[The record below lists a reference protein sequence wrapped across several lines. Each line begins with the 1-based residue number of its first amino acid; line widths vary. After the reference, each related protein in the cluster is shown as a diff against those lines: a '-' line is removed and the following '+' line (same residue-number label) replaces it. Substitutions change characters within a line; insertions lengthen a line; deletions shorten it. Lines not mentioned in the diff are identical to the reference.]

1 MLRTVLEGAETHN
14 LKDVDL
20 ELVPGEV
27 VAITGVSGAGKSSLA
42 IDTLYAEGQRRFV
55 ESFSPYARQFLERL
69 ERPPTR
75 RLEPVPAGIAV
86 DRRAPVKSSRS
97 TVATMA
103 DIQPY
108 LAALFLREARP
119 VCPEHGAE
127 AVFLDARGAA
137 EHVRAALGA
146 ERATLTYALPVADK
160 ESYLEVREA
169 LLRDGYRRVFE
180 RGTAIDLDELAPSR
194 AAKAKVLDVVLDR
207 LQPSRDAERLAQS
220 IETGWGRAGG
230 LVQAYGESKHVRVRR
245 GYGCPECGRALEPP
259 RAGLFSYESALGA
272 CTECRGFGRTL
283 GIDVPKVF
291 PDHSLTLAGGVIRP
305 WRGRSTRWERGE
317 LAKMCKRH
325 KIPMDVA
332 WGELAVTQREIV
344 LNGDGSWHKGLFP
357 GVLGWFKWLETKA
370 YKLHVRVLLS
380 RYRSYDVC
388 VACDGKRL
396 NATALSY
403 RVGGKSLAAWN
414 ALEIASARELV
425 EKLGVTS
432 GQGEIARSELLHR
445 LSYLERVGLGY
456 LTLDRQARTLS
467 GGEAQRVTLTAALG
481 TSLESA
487 LFVLDEPT
495 VGLHPTD
502 VPPLNT
508 MLRDLA
514 ERDNVVLVVEH
525 DPALIRAADRVVE
538 LGPGAGRAGGEV
550 VRDAP
555 PAAFRGDDTAT
566 GRALGGARFL
576 ERKPRVAESWLEI
589 RGARANNLRGVDA
602 EIPLGVITAVTGPSG
617 SGKSTLAVDVLYR
630 ALARSLGDFDVEPAG
645 EHASIA
651 GASGIKRVALVD
663 QLPLGRTSR
672 GNAATYTKAWDSVR
686 ALYAKEPEAIA
697 KHLGASHFSFNV
709 EDGRCPSCT
718 GEGYETVE
726 MQFLADVRLL
736 CPVCKGKRFQ
746 ERVLAVRHRGVSIA
760 ELLEYTVDDAL
771 VHFAAEAAILRALG
785 PLQKLGLGYLR
796 LGQPLSTLSGGEAQ
810 RLKLARALAENHHGS
825 LLVLDEPSAG
835 LHADEVERVVEALD
849 AIVTMGG
856 SVIVV
861 EHDLDLVNAADWVID
876 LGPGAGS
883 LGGQIVATGTP
894 ANVAATETRTGV
906 ALREHRARGGSAGT
920 AGAAGSAAGAAVAS
934 KNKSVKGKRGR
945 LSGGT
950 GAEGLA
956 GSGDVLDESGVLEAG
971 WGGVREARSE
981 IRIRSSVPRRRRGAG
996 QGVNEAQTSEAR
1008 EGNETRG
1015 GSDVLGG
1022 DEARGGDQARALRVS
1037 HAREHN
1043 LKDVSLAIPH
1053 GSLTVVT
1060 GPSGSG
1066 KSTLAFDVV
1075 FAEGQRRFLETL
1087 TPYARQFLPTMPRPD
1102 VDAVTGIPPA
1112 IALEQRTARAGG
1124 SSTVATVTEVAH
1136 YLRLLYAKVGTPHCP
1151 DHDAPIARTTFEAV
1165 SDAVGRVRGKRW
1177 LLAPVVKARKG
1188 TYLDVFTAAARGG
1201 IELAF
1206 CDGVRVSTESP
1217 PKLKKA
1223 LEHNIDLVIG
1233 AFAEASTFERAA
1245 LERALDWGEGELKL
1259 RTESGSEQLFSTTS
1273 ACPKCGFSVPELDPR
1288 FFSFNTKQGRCET
1301 CEGAGVIHEEER
1313 QGRGK
1318 KAEVFVVETPCP
1330 ACDGARLAPV
1340 PRAVRV
1346 AGERYHELTY
1356 RSVRSALARV
1366 KEWSFEGDRA
1376 LVAKPV
1382 VAELVRRLE
1391 FLDEVGLGYLALD
1404 RAAATLS
1411 GGEMQRL
1418 RLAAQLGAGLTGALY
1433 VLDEPTIGLH
1443 PRDTGRL
1450 LGNLRRL
1457 VDLGSTVLVVEH
1469 DIDTI
1474 RAADHLVDLGP
1485 GGGARGGRI
1494 VAEGTPRAVL
1504 ANGESPTG
1512 RALASEPRPR
1522 TPLPVPRG
1530 HALLELTGANEH
1542 NLKNVD
1548 IALPLGRFV
1557 VVAGVSGSG
1566 KSTLVRQVLLPAVRQ
1581 ALGLVTDEPGA
1592 FAKLRGH
1599 DGVLR
1604 ALSVDQSPIGRT
1616 PRSVPATFL
1625 GIWDPIRRIFAAT
1638 PEAKTLGFD
1647 ASRFSFNTP
1656 KGGRCAT
1663 CDGQGSLTHEMSFLP
1678 DVVTACPA
1686 CGGQRFE
1693 PQTLTVRYRGLSAG
1707 EVLALT
1713 AEEALSVFEA
1723 HPKIVAPLATLC
1735 DLGAGYITLGQGS
1748 HTLSGGEA
1756 QRLKL
1761 ATELTAGARHEHT
1774 LYVLDEPTTGLHV
1787 ADVEKLVHVLG
1798 RLVERG
1804 DTLVVIEHH
1813 PQVMAGADWLIELG
1827 PDGGDAG
1834 GRIVAAGPPR
1844 EVAKKK
1850 TATGGVLA
1858 AMSVG

>member
-14 LKDVDL
+14 LKGVDL

-27 VAITGVSGAGKSSLA
+27 VAVAGVSGSGKSSLA
-42 IDTLYAEGQRRFV
+42 IDTLYSEGQRRFV

-97 TVATMA
+97 TVASMA

-108 LAALFLREARP
+108 LAALFLREAQP
-119 VCPEHGAE
+119 VCPEHGVE
-127 AVFLDARGAA
+127 ARFLDPRAAA
-137 EHVRAALGA
+137 ERVTEALGA
-146 ERATLTYALPVADK
+146 ERATLTYSVPVADK
-160 ESYLEVREA
+160 ERYLEVREA
-169 LLRDGYRRVFE
+169 LIKDGYRRVFE
-180 RGTAIDLDELAPSR
+180 RGVAVDLDELAPSR
-194 AAKAKVLDVVLDR
+194 ATKAKTLEVVLDR

-220 IETGWGRAGG
+220 IEAGWSRAAG
-230 LVQAYGESKHVRVRR
+230 LVSVHGETTHVSVRQ
-245 GYGCPECGRALEPP
+245 GFGCPECGRALEPP
-259 RAGLFSYESALGA
+259 RSGLFSYESALGA
-272 CTECRGFGRTL
+272 CAECRGFGRTL
-283 GIDVPKVF
+283 GIDVPKVL
-291 PDHSLTLAGGVIRP
+291 PDPSLSLAGGVIRP
-305 WRGRSTRWERGE
+305 WRGRSTKWERAE

-325 KIPMDVA
+325 GIPLDRPFA
-332 WGELAVTQREIV
+332 ELSAAEREIV

-388 VACDGKRL
+388 RACAGQRL
-396 NATALSY
+396 NATALAY
-403 RVGGKSLAAWN
+403 RVGGKSLAGWN
-414 ALEIASARELV
+414 ALEISGARALIDAFV
-425 EKLGVTS
+425 AKT
-432 GQGEIARSELLHR
+432 GQGEIARSELAHR
-445 LSYLERVGLGY
+445 LGYLEKVGLGY

-495 VGLHPTD
+495 VGLHPSD
-502 VPPLNT
+502 VPPVNA
-508 MLRDLA
+508 MLKDLA
-514 ERDNVVLVVEH
+514 SRDNVVLVVEH
-525 DPALIRAADRVVE
+525 DPVLLRSADRIVE
-538 LGPGAGRAGGEV
+538 LGPGAGSAGGHI

-555 PAAFRGDDTAT
+555 PSAFTSADTAT
-566 GRALGGARFL
+566 GRALGGARFAA
-576 ERKPRVAESWLEI
+576 RTPRPAEKWLEI
-589 RGARANNLRGVDA
+589 KGARANNLRDVSA
-602 EIPLGVITAVTGPSG
+602 KIPLGVITAITGPSG

-630 ALARSLGDFDVEPAG
+630 ALARSLGDLDVEPAG
-645 EHASIA
+645 EHARLA
-651 GASGIKRVALVD
+651 GASGIARVTLVD

-686 ALYAKEPEAIA
+686 ALYAKEPEAVA

-709 EDGRCPSCT
+709 EDGRCPSCA

-736 CPVCKGKRFQ
+736 CPVCQGKRFQ

-760 ELLEYTVDDAL
+760 ELLDFTVDDA
-771 VHFAAEAAILRALG
+771 VAHFAGEAAILRALG
-785 PLQKLGLGYLR
+785 PVQKLGLGYLR
-796 LGQPLSTLSGGEAQ
+796 LGQPLSTFSGGEAQ
-810 RLKLARALAENHHGS
+810 RLKLARALAEKHDGA
-825 LLVLDEPSAG
+825 LVILDEPSAG
-835 LHADEVERVVEALD
+835 LHADEVVRVVDALD

-883 LGGQIVATGTP
+883 AGGSIVATGTP
-894 ANVAATETRTGV
+894 ADVARTETRTGV
-906 ALREHRARGGSAGT
+906 ALREHRTRAADAGT
-920 AGAAGSAAGAAVAS
+920 ASAAASTSDTAVAPKNKASPRARLKNGAPNAGNGAASEWSLGRGARRV
-934 KNKSVKGKRGR
+934 N
-945 LSGGT
+945 GT
-950 GAEGLA
+950 D
-956 GSGDVLDESGVLEAG
+956 SRRN
-971 WGGVREARSE
+971 GGVTHAN
-981 IRIRSSVPRRRRGAG
+981 GHA
-996 QGVNEAQTSEAR
+996 
-1008 EGNETRG
+1008 
-1015 GSDVLGG
+1015 
-1022 DEARGGDQARALRVS
+1022 ARAVEPRSLAVS

-1043 LKDVSLAIPH
+1043 LKDVSLGIPH

-1151 DHDAPIARTTFEAV
+1151 DHDTAIERTTRAAVTEAV
-1165 SDAVGRVRGKRW
+1165 RRVRGKRW

-1188 TYLDVFTAAARGG
+1188 TYLDVFTAASRGG

-1206 CDGVRVSTESP
+1206 CDGTRVYTESP

-1223 LEHNIDLVIG
+1223 LEHDIDLVIAG
-1233 AFAEASTFERAA
+1233 FDDTSTFDDAT
-1245 LERALDWGEGELKL
+1245 LERALLWGEGELKL
-1259 RTESGSEQLFSTTS
+1259 RTEAGSEQLFSTTS

-1313 QGRGK
+1313 VGRGK
-1318 KAEVFVVETPCP
+1318 KAEIYLVEHPCP

-1340 PRAVRV
+1340 PRAVRLE
-1346 AGERYHELTY
+1346 GERYHELTA
-1356 RSVRSALARV
+1356 RSVRGALARV
-1366 KEWSFEGDRA
+1366 REWSFEGDRA

-1404 RAAATLS
+1404 RAAGTLS

-1494 VAEGTPRAVL
+1494 VAEGSPAAVL
-1504 ANGESPTG
+1504 ANAESPTG
-1512 RALASEPRPR
+1512 RALAADPKPRAA
-1522 TPLPVPRG
+1522 LGVPRG
-1530 HALLELTGANEH
+1530 HAMLELTGASEH
-1542 NLKNVD
+1542 NLKGVD
-1548 IALPLGRFV
+1548 LAVPLGRFV

-1592 FAKLRGH
+1592 FAKLAGH
-1599 DGVLR
+1599 QPIAR

-1625 GIWDPIRRIFAAT
+1625 GIWDPIRRLFAAA
-1638 PEAKTLGFD
+1638 PEAKMLGFD
-1647 ASRFSFNTP
+1647 PSRFSFNTP
-1656 KGGRCAT
+1656 KGGRCTT
-1663 CDGQGSLTHEMSFLP
+1663 CEGQGALTHEMSFLP

-1707 EVLALT
+1707 DVLALT
-1713 AEEALSVFEA
+1713 AEEAVRVFEA
-1723 HPKIVAPLATLC
+1723 HPTIVAPLQTLC

-1761 ATELTAGARHEHT
+1761 ATELTAGSRHEHT

-1804 DTLVVIEHH
+1804 DTLIVIEHH

-1834 GRIVAAGPPR
+1834 GRIVAAGAPR
-1844 EVAKKK
+1844 DVAKKK

-1858 AMSVG
+1858 AMSAV